1 MKFNMRVLPI
11 YIFLIIGLVASSA
24 FGGAACYPI
33 PKDNAITKAVQAIE
47 LCHHWAG
54 EVGGSSDPERIQE
67 IAQGF
72 ERDCPRAAKIAKEA
86 YKNFPDSPVLAAK
99 TLILIDF
106 GYYEVSDAEKVQIC
120 SSAASRIMDESLD
133 NWDTMP
139 YFELL
144 CSEQARKTNYE

>member
-33 PKDNAITKAVQAIE
+33 PKENAITEAVQVIE
-47 LCHHWAG
+47 LCNHWAG

-72 ERDCPRAAKIAKEA
+72 ERDCPRAAEIAKEA
-86 YKNFPDSPVLAAK
+86 YKNFPDSPVLSAK
-99 TLILIDF
+99 ILILIDF

-120 SSAASRIMDESLD
+120 FLAASRIMDESVD
-133 NWDTMP
+133 NWDTKP
-139 YFELL
+139 YFESF
-144 CSEQARKTNYE
+144 CSEQARKIDDE